1 MAREAEAFATA
12 RERRRERC
20 VLGRVS
26 NAATAFA
33 TCGARSAD
41 WWRRDVAR
49 AAESTIRRFGSSAE
63 GSTTGASRV
72 GDLLAAVLDAH
83 VAACADYETRLAHAR
98 ARPPSDGGRRR
109 RTKRRLRAEVERL
122 LGDMALERASNSS
135 SPGSAAT
142 NKLYRTPDVKSAGG
156 RLRGAELREI
166 EAERRELQE
175 TLAEVQRRMRALAE
189 SSDAIESELREQL
202 DASRRK
208 ESAELRDPRW
218 RRF

>member
-1 MAREAEAFATA
+1 M
-12 RERRRERC
+12 
-20 VLGRVS
+20 S

-49 AAESTIRRFGSSAE
+49 AAENVIRRFGSSAE

-122 LGDMALERASNSS
+122 LGDMELERRNSS

-156 RLRGAELREI
+156 RLRGADLREI

-175 TLAEVQRRMRALAE
+175 TLAEVQTRMRALAE
-189 SSDAIESELREQL
+189 SSDAIETELREQL
-202 DASRRK
+202 DASRKSPR
-208 ESAELRDPRW
+208 SCDPRW
-218 RRF
+218 RLF